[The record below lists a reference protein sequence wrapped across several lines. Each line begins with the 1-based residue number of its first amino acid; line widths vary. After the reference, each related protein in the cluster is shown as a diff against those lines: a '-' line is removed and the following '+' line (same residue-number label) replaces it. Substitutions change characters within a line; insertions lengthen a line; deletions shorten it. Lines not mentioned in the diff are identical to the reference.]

1 MGRREARGQL
11 AYPRMLQVSLSREAP
26 TLGLEVPPATPLTL
40 RSLHWAVGVEAG
52 WGEGSGRVRMP
63 SQLSLGHL

>member
-1 MGRREARGQL
+1 MGRRQARGQL
-11 AYPRMLQVSLSREAP
+11 AYPRMLQVGLSREAP
-26 TLGLEVPPATPLTL
+26 TLGFEVPPATPLML

-52 WGEGSGRVRMP
+52 WGEGSERVRMP